1 MSTESLQQYKTW
13 KHTTQMSGKH
23 VVEGRQLERYIPSLC
38 SIPSTVSGL
47 AVGTGSV
54 TCWPREAPAAIVA
67 DLFRSKREIHTESEC
82 TSVDFDSG
90 SSNTW
95 LKSFPT
101 NLSKLITKVKF
112 TVHKDKFCDWRKR
125 QIPKEEKSAAYI
137 VNLCHDYICIP
148 CKENLHR
155 TGKLCSKGRLRN
167 ASNSRQ
173 GLCCISMHFW
183 GVLHKLTVTSENNS
197 QKLKILKSTK
207 QSTI

>member
-13 KHTTQMSGKH
+13 KHTTQMSSKH
-23 VVEGRQLERYIPSLC
+23 LVEGRHLERYIPSLC

-54 TCWPREAPAAIVA
+54 TCWPREAPEAAIVA

-112 TVHKDKFCDWRKR
+112 TVHEDKFCDWRKR
-125 QIPKEEKSAAYI
+125 QISTEEKSATCI
-137 VNLCHDYICIP
+137 VNLCNDYICIP
-148 CKENLHR
+148 CKENLHW
-155 TGKLCSKGRLRN
+155 TGKLCSQGGLRN
-167 ASNSRQ
+167 ASDSRQ

-183 GVLHKLTVTSENNS
+183 GVLQKLTKNNFR
-197 QKLKILKSTK
+197 K
-207 QSTI
+207 